1 MDDLDFLTA
10 TDLLVDCEDAPGEPI
25 YFDGW
30 GDAERAEHRAKI
42 AAHVTDSDKCAWVY
56 EDTATR
62 QNIGMFLV
70 WFRERHTEPHTPA
83 TDFLFQFIDES
94 ILPPDGRFCEVFQL
108 WVHPAYRRRGLATA
122 MKRAC
127 EDEARRRGTHLI
139 YTHTRERNANVVEL
153 NRRLGYEEIRRGP
166 LWDDAVR
173 VSLVKRLE

>member
-1 MDDLDFLTA
+1 MDDLDFLVA
-10 TDLLVDCEDAPGEPI
+10 TDLLVDREDDPGEPI
-25 YFDGW
+25 YYDEW

-42 AAHVTDSDKCAWVY
+42 AAHVTDSEKCAWVS
-56 EDTATR
+56 EDTASR

-70 WFRERHTEPHTPA
+70 WSRDRHTEPHTPA

-108 WVHPAYRRRGLATA
+108 WVHPDYRRRGLATA

-127 EDEARRRGTHLI
+127 EDEARRRDTHLI
-139 YTHTRERNANVVEL
+139 YTHTRERNGNVVEL
-153 NRRLGYEEIRRGP
+153 NLKLGYEEIRRGP
-166 LWDDAVR
+166 LWDDASR